1 MYPVNAAQGIL
12 DLSVPQFSKASTG
25 MIGQYAH
32 GNEPSHHVA
41 YLYNFIGKPHKTQDL
56 VYKIRNEQYKN
67 EPNGHCGNEDCGQM
81 SSWYILNSLG
91 MYPVNAAQ
99 GILDLS
105 VPQFSKARIQL
116 PNNKTFE
123 VKATGLSE
131 ENRYVAAVSLNGHQ
145 LKRRFITYKE
155 LMQGGILEFIMTANK
170 DTVNTQNYEQ
180 PNPLKI
186 YN

>member
-12 DLSVPQFSKASTG
+12 DLSVPQFSKAS
-25 MIGQYAH
+25 
-32 GNEPSHHVA
+32 
-41 YLYNFIGKPHKTQDL
+41 
-56 VYKIRNEQYKN
+56 
-67 EPNGHCGNEDCGQM
+67 
-81 SSWYILNSLG
+81 
-91 MYPVNAAQ
+91 
-99 GILDLS
+99 
-105 VPQFSKARIQL
+105 IQL

-131 ENRYVAAVSLNGHQ
+131 ENRYVAAVSLNGRQ

-155 LMQGGILEFIMTANK
+155 LMKGGILEFIMTANK
-170 DTVNTQNYEQ
+170 DTVNTQSYEQ